1 MSDGPR
7 PELAEGAELP
17 RGLAERLPGHLAH
30 QRWWRADA
38 DKGGVRVV
46 AAERLADARPSL
58 WWLLVESAGS
68 TFQLLVGVRDE
79 AMAAGVLDG
88 QDAALI
94 GPVEDAWGPGVA
106 YDATVDGELCLHFA
120 AVKLAL
126 AGTRVRPVGAEQ
138 SNTSFVVDDRVIVK
152 LFRQVMRGAN
162 PEVEVALALDRV
174 GFNHLP
180 APVAH
185 WRRDDLDVDL
195 ALAQEYLRGG
205 AEGWALA
212 LASLRDLL
220 EAGAAAVAA
229 PAAPASGARALEDPS
244 AGPGGGGGPDAGGAI
259 ADSLAG
265 GAGADFSPDAARLG
279 VMVAKL
285 HAGLGEAFGT
295 EPGRPEAWAAS
306 IQAQLEA
313 LSARTLRSDDA
324 GTSAVAELVLAA
336 PHAAKGLLERL
347 AGVRD
352 AGTAIRVHG
361 DLHLGQVMRA
371 DAGWFALDFEGEPDR
386 PLAERVLRTSPTKDV
401 AGMLRSLDY
410 AAAVALAER
419 ATVTPWLRELARAWV
434 RINRRAFLRA
444 YLSQPSLRSLLPDGL
459 SDFEVLLAAFE
470 VEKAAYELGYELDH
484 RPSWAGIP
492 AAGLEELLEA
502 WG

>member
-1 MSDGPR
+1 MSDGPG
-7 PELAEGAELP
+7 PELAVGAELP
-17 RGLAERLPGHLAH
+17 RGLAERLPGHLTH
-30 QRWWRADA
+30 QRWWRAGA
-38 DKGGVRVV
+38 GEGGVRVV

-58 WWLLVESAGS
+58 WWLLVESSGS
-68 TFQLLVGVRDE
+68 TFQLLVGVRDQ

-120 AVKLAL
+120 AVRLAL
-126 AGTRVRPVGAEQ
+126 AGKRVRPVGAEQ

-152 LFRQVMRGAN
+152 IFRRVMRGAN

-185 WRRDDLDVDL
+185 WRRDDVDADL

-220 EAGAAAVAA
+220 EAGAAALSA
-229 PAAPASGARALEDPS
+229 PAPSGTPAARAQFATER
-244 AGPGGGGGPDAGGAI
+244 AGAHVQDSHGPV
-259 ADSLAG
+259 ADSLVAR
-265 GAGADFSPDAARLG
+265 AGADFSPDAARLG

-285 HAGLGEAFGT
+285 HASLAEAFGR
-295 EPGRPEAWAAS
+295 EPGRPELWAS
-306 IQAQLEA
+306 SVRAQLEA
-313 LSARTLRSDDA
+313 LAARRAAVA
-324 GTSAVAELVLAA
+324 GLEGAAVAELLEAA
-336 PHAAKGLLERL
+336 PVAAKGLLERL
-347 AGVRD
+347 GAMSEAG
-352 AGTAIRVHG
+352 AAIRVHG

-386 PLAERVLRTSPTKDV
+386 PLAERVLRTSPAKDV
-401 AGMLRSLDY
+401 AGMLRSFDY
-410 AAAVALAER
+410 AASVALAER
-419 ATVTPWLRELARAWV
+419 AAVTPWLRELARAWV
-434 RINRRAFLRA
+434 RVNRRAFLRS
-444 YLSQPSLRSLLPDGL
+444 YLSQPGLNGLLPDGL
-459 SDFEVLLAAFE
+459 SAFEVLLAAFE

-484 RPSWAGIP
+484 RPSWAAIP
-492 AAGLEELLEA
+492 AAGLEELLES